1 MENLLFHSI
10 FTCYQRK
17 EGIMMSAELCAVLII
32 GSVLF
37 CIYVLR
43 KIRYS
48 KFKIDDSIFW
58 ICFSFVLILVS
69 IFPEILT
76 VGAEKLGVVSP
87 VNFVFLIMIFLLLLK
102 IFLLSRNVSELE
114 DKLKQLVQKI
124 AKENVMERDRK

>member
-1 MENLLFHSI
+1 
-10 FTCYQRK
+10 
-17 EGIMMSAELCAVLII
+17 MMSAELCAVLII
-32 GSVLF
+32 GSVFF

-58 ICFSFVLILVS
+58 IGFSFVLILVS